1 MSKKV
6 LKQPP
11 QFLQFRLVTIQN
23 FPNNQKVALY
33 FCEQLHKYFSI
44 NYGKDG
50 LQLMES
56 EFSVIEK
63 LNAITNTEPL
73 QFNDGSVLNIDKEC
87 SEHILD
93 LYNNVSEGKDEFK
106 EYISSSDKHFLS
118 MLDYSVNK
126 FKKET

>member
-1 MSKKV
+1 MKT
-6 LKQPP
+6 LKAPP
-11 QFLQFRLVTIQN
+11 PNLVFNLIAVQQF
-23 FPNNQKVALY
+23 PKNQKVALY
-33 FCEQLHKYFSI
+33 FCKDLKKYFSLS
-44 NYGKDG
+44 YGKEG
-50 LQLMES
+50 IELMES
-56 EFSVIEK
+56 ANSIIEK